1 MLIIGPALRQ
11 AYMLYI
17 LALLFAIYMSSASF
31 AWGAD
36 GLTIEPPVIE
46 LNGSG
51 EQVQIRVLNT
61 KGEDVTAACVF
72 KSHDANTV
80 RVSNKGQ
87 VISNKAGQT
96 KIEVVNQ
103 SFVQFVSVKISAADA
118 GSKVTFEKD
127 LQPILT
133 RYGCNAGSCHGKQ
146 RGQNGFQLSLL
157 GFDNDF
163 DFYAITSESRGRR
176 IFPASPK
183 DSLLLKKA
191 SGQVPHGGGKKLPE
205 DGNAYAQVLE
215 WIKNGQPRS
224 THDEL
229 KVVNIEIIPSEVKML
244 PRTKV
249 QTRVLARYSDGSF
262 SIK

>member
-87 VISNKAGQT
+87 VISN
-96 KIEVVNQ
+96 
-103 SFVQFVSVKISAADA
+103 
-118 GSKVTFEKD
+118 
-127 LQPILT
+127 
-133 RYGCNAGSCHGKQ
+133 
-146 RGQNGFQLSLL
+146 
-157 GFDNDF
+157 
-163 DFYAITSESRGRR
+163 
-176 IFPASPK
+176 
-183 DSLLLKKA
+183 
-191 SGQVPHGGGKKLPE
+191 
-205 DGNAYAQVLE
+205 
-215 WIKNGQPRS
+215 
-224 THDEL
+224 
-229 KVVNIEIIPSEVKML
+229 
-244 PRTKV
+244 
-249 QTRVLARYSDGSF
+249 
-262 SIK
+262 